1 MEGKWARGAFKG
13 RKAPFGHCA
22 GEAADAGMDA
32 YAPVTDGYDPWDNAF
47 TGTINSVKVAH
58 KA

>member
-1 MEGKWARGAFKG
+1 MKESGQGAHSKDARHRLVTG
-13 RKAPFGHCA
+13 A

-32 YAPVTDGYDPWDNAF
+32 YASVTDDHDPWDNAF